1 MDERMT
7 QFTTDRHDTH
17 QPTRPANVSSS
28 RQQPVRVDGTE
39 TPSLGERDS
48 QGAWSDLVT
57 RICRASTYKEACRT
71 LAIDSQQRFGCTR
84 VAVGMRTP
92 NGTGCKLQ
100 ALSDVEQFSRRSEAT
115 RLLENAMEE
124 ALAVWVNDDDF
135 DSQRFT
141 FEQRSHDESS
151 FTHAQRRLSV
161 AGGHAVLQTVPLSDN
176 GRLIGCLLVASPNS
190 RVDDKVVQ
198 DFRCS
203 AMPGVVSSLDVIRR
217 ASMTLWTRIVTS
229 VATAVR
235 GRRFAVSIIAT
246 IIVAGVLAI
255 PRQYQVSC
263 DCLVEPSVR
272 RYVPL
277 PFDAVLSESL
287 VTPGDVVEVGQQLA
301 TLDGR
306 EVRCDL
312 AAIEADSERI
322 GKQRDMALAQGKTTE
337 VQIARLELAR
347 LEQQRL
353 VLERHA
359 SQLEIR
365 SPIRGVIISGDLDK
379 VQGASLDKGRT
390 LFEVGPLDKMTV
402 EVMIP
407 ESEIALTEVGAA
419 VTLRLDSVPGRV
431 WNGSVEK
438 IHPRAEI
445 HEDDNVFVADV
456 RLENS
461 LGELRPGMKGKASI
475 TGPRR
480 SIGWTLFHKP
490 WRSLQRWL
498 RV

>member
-1 MDERMT
+1 
-7 QFTTDRHDTH
+7 
-17 QPTRPANVSSS
+17 
-28 RQQPVRVDGTE
+28 
-39 TPSLGERDS
+39 
-48 QGAWSDLVT
+48 
-57 RICRASTYKEACRT
+57 
-71 LAIDSQQRFGCTR
+71 
-84 VAVGMRTP
+84 
-92 NGTGCKLQ
+92 
-100 ALSDVEQFSRRSEAT
+100 
-115 RLLENAMEE
+115 
-124 ALAVWVNDDDF
+124 
-135 DSQRFT
+135 
-141 FEQRSHDESS
+141 
-151 FTHAQRRLSV
+151 
-161 AGGHAVLQTVPLSDN
+161 
-176 GRLIGCLLVASPNS
+176 
-190 RVDDKVVQ
+190 
-198 DFRCS
+198 
-203 AMPGVVSSLDVIRR
+203 MPGVVSSLDVIRR
-217 ASMTLWTRIVTS
+217 ASMTLWTRVVTS
-229 VATAVR
+229 VAAAVR
-235 GRRFAVSIIAT
+235 GRRFAVSIAAIV
-246 IIVAGVLAI
+246 IVAGVLAI
-255 PRQYQVSC
+255 PRQHRVSC
-263 DCLVEPSVR
+263 DCLVQPSVR

-287 VTPGDVVEVGQQLA
+287 VTPGDIVEIGQRLA

-312 AAIEADSERI
+312 AAIEADAERI

-365 SPIRGVIISGDLDK
+365 SPIRGVVISGDLDK
-379 VQGASLDKGRT
+379 VQGASLDKGHT

-402 EVMIP
+402 EVMIE
-407 ESEIALTEVGAA
+407 ESEIALTQVGAA

-431 WNGSVEK
+431 WQGSIEK

-456 RLENS
+456 RLGNA

-475 TGPRR
+475 AGPRR

-490 WRSLQRWL
+490 WRSLQRWF